1 MPKPNKKSTA
11 QIRIIAGRWRGSRLP
26 VIGKSGLRPTPDRI
40 RETVFNWL
48 AQDIPGARVLDCF
61 AGAGGLG
68 FEAASREAKQ
78 VTLVELDK
86 QAANNLCEIKKRLE
100 ADNLQVHQHDIN
112 AYLQSKN
119 ERFDIVFID
128 PPYDNPALRMETL
141 QQLIDKKWLAENAKI
156 YLEWPINKKD
166 QQDFELIHEKLTWVK
181 QKKAGQVVY
190 AIAQWRSNR

>member
-1 MPKPNKKSTA
+1 VPKPNKKPTT

-26 VIGKSGLRPTPDRI
+26 VIDKPGLRPTPDRI

-48 AQDIPGARVLDCF
+48 ALDIPGARVLDCF

-68 FEAASREAKQ
+68 LEAASREAKQ

-86 QAANNLCEIKKRLE
+86 QAANNLSEITKRLE
-100 ADNLQVHQHDIN
+100 ADNLQVHQYDIN
-112 AYLQSKN
+112 VYLQSIN

-141 QQLIDKKWLAENAKI
+141 QQLIDKKLLAENAKI
-156 YLEWPINKKD
+156 YLEWAINKKD
-166 QQDFELIHEKLTWVK
+166 HQDFELIHEKLTWVK
-181 QKKAGQVVY
+181 QKKAGQVAY